1 MARPP
6 HPDSPPRHLRRT
18 RLAAVGGLCAALLGF
33 SALPPASAATAASAP
48 NTVRTLTAT
57 ADDTAAL
64 AQAYAMGRR
73 IPHSAVGELRADSE
87 HFADDDATGTEW
99 AVAGFLPSAA
109 AGTQLTIDLQDGAGR
124 GLFEKAKGGDWT
136 LIPTPTVAACA
147 SNVPAAVKAALGL
160 AGSAVDCS
168 TALPSAAAKAA
179 AAKAAKAGSTSLGA
193 NIANV
198 ALTQT
203 GHATTPAETSF
214 NGVDCDPYTTL
225 VAAFSPNADG
235 CGPDAGYNVQNQNE
249 EWCSD
254 FAKWT
259 WEQGGV
265 TQDMN
270 TIDAAASSY
279 YTWAL
284 NDGQTPAADSGTPQ
298 PGDAVLFYSPGTIT
312 ASKFANHVGII
323 TSVNADGTVNM
334 ANGDFLGSDG
344 ITVEYNQNLNLTP
357 WAASVWGAGEQWVLV
372 APPTAAQQPNP
383 TATITA
389 AATAVAG
396 TSVGLAATATES
408 NGSISK
414 YYWTFDDGRNNNIT
428 AQTATHV
435 FPRAGLYT
443 VTMTATS
450 NFGTIITKTW
460 NIGVS
465 APSSAVASAPNN
477 AVWYTVD
484 PLMQYSFTPGSGS
497 SLAVDSWDGGSW
509 LQQTEPGQLAAGT
522 AITGLSY
529 ADPDAGYATIPHA
542 YFRSTGGALG
552 ETYIGAN
559 GWTSAALPGT
569 PAAQSALAALAADP
583 VSGGSPASH
592 VTPTVFFFDASG
604 ALNATTET
612 GGSWS
617 TAALPAPATAT
628 PGSLA
633 TAVSGNP
640 LAVEYAFY
648 LDGSDR
654 LTAVANTGGAWM
666 STTVSNSLG
675 VQPGSRVSAATTDS
689 GVDVFFTDAAGR
701 LAVAS
706 SSVTGGFTV
715 SEVPGAVAAG
725 GSLTATNVL
734 SSADAVQD
742 EVFYPTASGAVG
754 VTEWNGSAWQA
765 STLPGTATAITGVS
779 SNIVP
784 GQSEQVFTANG
795 AKLNVDSAT
804 APGAAWTATALP
816 NTPTT
821 YPGTVLL
828 YAATSADDTSA
839 LAAAKFAGLPASQ
852 VTRNFT
858 VAWGAT
864 LSGNHLVIAVGAAA
878 VNALYDNPC
887 GWANPSQQ
895 DPGSTPFGNV
905 ERPLNVTLTNLFLVG
920 EAATAS
926 KTPQVAN
933 DMAYYA
939 VHGALP
945 SGTTLPKLA
954 YPGSTCLGTPS

>member
-1 MARPP
+1 MARSL
-6 HPDSPPRHLRRT
+6 HPDSPPPRWRGT

-33 SALPPASAATAASAP
+33 SALPPAQAAATAQS
-48 NTVRTLTAT
+48 TIKSLTAS

-64 AQAYAMGRR
+64 AQAYATGRH
-73 IPHSAVGELRADSE
+73 IPHGAVGAPRAGTERVAADS
-87 HFADDDATGTEW
+87 ATGTEW
-99 AVAGFLPSAA
+99 AVAAFLPSATA
-109 AGTQLTIDLQDGAGR
+109 AGQLAVDFQDGAGR
-124 GLFEKAKGGDWT
+124 GLFEKAAGGDWT
-136 LIPTPTVAACA
+136 LLPTPTIAACA
-147 SNVPAAVKAALGL
+147 SNVPAAVKTALGL
-160 AGSAVDCS
+160 AGSAVDCA
-168 TALPSAAAKAA
+168 TTLPSAAAKAA
-179 AAKAAKAGSTSLGA
+179 AKAATGLGA
-193 NIANV
+193 QIASA

-203 GHATTPAETSF
+203 GLATTPAETSF
-214 NGVDCDPYTTL
+214 NGIDCDPFTTI

-235 CGPDAGYNVQNQNE
+235 CGPDATHNVQNQNE

-265 TQDMN
+265 TENMN
-270 TIDAAASSY
+270 TIDAAANSY

-284 NDGQTPAADSGTPQ
+284 DDGQSPAVDSGTPQ
-298 PGDAVLFYSPGTIT
+298 PGDAVLFYSSGTIT
-312 ASKFANHVGII
+312 TSKFADHVGII

-344 ITVEYNQNLNLTP
+344 ITVEYNQNLSLTS
-357 WAASVWGAGEQWVLV
+357 WAASVWGTGEQWMLV
-372 APPTAAQQPNP
+372 APPTSAQQPNP
-383 TATITA
+383 SASVTGPT
-389 AATAVAG
+389 TAVAG
-396 TSVGLAATATES
+396 TSVAFAATASET

-414 YYWTFDDGRNNNIT
+414 YYWTFDDGRNNNVT
-428 AQTATHV
+428 AQTTTHV
-435 FPRAGLYT
+435 FPRAGFYT

-450 NFGTIITKTW
+450 NFGTITTKTM

-465 APSSAVASAPNN
+465 APSSAVASAPND

-484 PLMQYSFTPGSGS
+484 PLMQYSFTQGSGGG
-497 SLAVDSWDGGSW
+497 LAVDSWDGASW

-529 ADPDAGYATIPHA
+529 ADPDAGYATVPHA
-542 YFRSTGGALG
+542 YYRTAAGALG
-552 ETYIGAN
+552 ETYFGVN
-559 GWTSAALPGT
+559 GWTSATLSGT
-569 PAAQSALAALAADP
+569 PAAHSALAALAADP
-583 VSGGSPASH
+583 TSGTSPATH

-604 ALNATTET
+604 VLNATTES

-633 TAVSGNP
+633 TAVSGSP
-640 LAVEYAFY
+640 ATAEYAFY
-648 LDGSDR
+648 LDGSGS
-654 LTAVANTGGAWM
+654 LTAVANAGGTWM
-666 STTVSNSLG
+666 SMAVPNSLG
-675 VQPGSRVSAATTDS
+675 VQAGSRISAATTDT
-689 GVDVFFTDAAGR
+689 GVDVFFTDAAGK

-706 SSVTGGFTV
+706 ASTPGTYTV
-715 SEVPGAVAAG
+715 SEIPGAVTAG

-734 SSADAVQD
+734 SSTGAVQD

-795 AKLNVDSAT
+795 AKLNEDSAT
-804 APGAAWTATALP
+804 APGAAWTTTALP
-816 NTPTT
+816 NTPTA

-828 YAATSADDTSA
+828 YAATSADDTTA
-839 LAAAKFAGLPASQ
+839 LAAASYAGLPSSQ
-852 VTRNFT
+852 VTRSFNI
-858 VAWGAT
+858 AWGAT
-864 LSGNHLVIAVGAAA
+864 LSGNYLVIAVGAAA

-887 GWANPSQQ
+887 GWTNPSQQ

-920 EAATAS
+920 EASTAS
-926 KTPQVAN
+926 KTPQAV
-933 DMAYYA
+933 DYMAYYA

-945 SGTTLPKLA
+945 SGTTMPKLA
-954 YPGSTCLGTPS
+954 YPGYTCLGTPS